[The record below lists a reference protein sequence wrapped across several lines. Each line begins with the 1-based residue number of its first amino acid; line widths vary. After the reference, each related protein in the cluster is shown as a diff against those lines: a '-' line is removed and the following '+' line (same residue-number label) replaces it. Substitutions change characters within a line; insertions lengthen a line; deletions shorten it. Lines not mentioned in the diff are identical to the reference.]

1 MSEATTSPTL
11 ANRVADTVTSLGRAF
26 LFLLAALRRMRC
38 TVFHVSETLRQVYY
52 IGVRSLIIIMTGGFF
67 VGLVLTLQTYDTLN
81 RFGAGDSVSTV
92 LGLGLFKELGPVL
105 TAILF
110 AGRAGTSVAAEIGL
124 MKATEQLD
132 ALDLMAIDPMERIV
146 QPRLLAGLI
155 AVPALTLVFNFMALA
170 GGVVFG
176 IMLMGIDSNVF
187 WGNMQNSVG
196 LWEDFGS
203 GMLKAAFFGV
213 IASWLAVYY
222 GWTAKPTSEGVAT
235 ATTQTV
241 ITTAISVL
249 LLDFILSALMM

>member
-1 MSEATTSPTL
+1 MSALPDRARTGSVV
-11 ANRVADTVTSLGRAF
+11 RSLGRAVVF
-26 LFLLAALRRMRC
+26 LYVAIVRMRC
-38 TVFHVSETLRQVYY
+38 TGFHVAETMRQVYY
-52 IGVRSLIIIMTGGFF
+52 IGVRSLVIIMTAGLF

-92 LGLGLFKELGPVL
+92 LSLALFKELGPVL

-110 AGRAGTSVAAEIGL
+110 AGRAGTSIAAEIGL

-146 QPRLLAGLI
+146 QPRLLAGII
-155 AVPALTLVFNFMALA
+155 AVPLLTLIFNLMALL
-170 GGVVFG
+170 GGVLFAV
-176 IMLMGIDSNVF
+176 ILMGVDSNTF

-196 LWEDFGS
+196 LYEDFGS
-203 GMLKAAFFGV
+203 GILKSMFFGL

-222 GWTAKPTSEGVAT
+222 GWHCRPTGEGVAQ

-241 ITTAISVL
+241 IATAIAVL
-249 LLDFILSALMM
+249 LLDFVLSALML

>member
-1 MSEATTSPTL
+1 MSQAAATSRL
-11 ANRVADTVTSLGRAF
+11 GGQVRSLGRAL
-26 LFLLAALRRMRC
+26 LFLLNAMAHMKC
-38 TVFHVSETLRQVYY
+38 TIFHVGETMRQVYY
-52 IGVRSLIIIMTGGFF
+52 IGVRSLVIIMTGGFF

-92 LGLGLFKELGPVL
+92 LALALFKELGPVL

-132 ALDLMAIDPMERIV
+132 ALDLMGIDPMERIV

-155 AVPALTLVFNFMALA
+155 AVPLLTLIFNLMALA

-176 IMLMGIDSNVF
+176 IVLMGIDSNVF
-187 WGNMQNSVG
+187 WGNMQNAVG

-203 GMLKAAFFGV
+203 GLVKAAFFGL

-222 GWTAKPTSEGVAT
+222 GWTARPTGEGVAL

-241 ITTAISVL
+241 IGTAISVL
-249 LLDFILSALMM
+249 LLDFVLSALML

>member
-1 MSEATTSPTL
+1 MSQ
-11 ANRVADTVTSLGRAF
+11 TSLATRLIDEVRSLGSAVV
-26 LFLLAALRRMRC
+26 FLLHALRRMKC
-38 TVFHVSETLRQVYY
+38 TLFHVGETMRQVYY
-52 IGVRSLIIIMTGGFF
+52 IGVRSLVIIMTGGFF

-92 LGLGLFKELGPVL
+92 LALALFKELGPVL

-146 QPRLLAGLI
+146 QPRLLAGII
-155 AVPALTLVFNFMALA
+155 AVPMLTLIFNLMAIL

-176 IMLMGIDSNVF
+176 IVLMGIDSNVF

-196 LWEDFGS
+196 LWEDFAS
-203 GMLKAAFFGV
+203 GLLKAAAFGMV
-213 IASWLAVYY
+213 ASWLAVFY
-222 GWTAKPTSEGVAT
+222 GWTARPTGEGVAL

-241 ITTAISVL
+241 IGTAISVL
-249 LLDFILSALMM
+249 LLDFVLSALML